1 MGVKY
6 VVSLVLP
13 CRSVTVRDSGITRM
27 ESPTFFPKRNGDGAL
42 ASVQTD
48 STVEEASDQP
58 LKRMAFPWRV
68 LTSVV
73 SMIVASMGF
82 VVFFMV
88 LFVFRLGKVK
98 IYLKDYNK
106 KGEIYF
112 KAV

>member
-13 CRSVTVRDSGITRM
+13 CRSVTVRDSGMTRM
-27 ESPTFFPKRNGDGAL
+27 ESPTVLPARNGEGL
-42 ASVQTD
+42 SASVQTD

-68 LTSVV
+68 VTSVV

-88 LFVFRLGKVK
+88 LYVFRLGKGK
-98 IYLKDYNK
+98 IYCKEYNK
-106 KGEIYF
+106 KGNIF
-112 KAV
+112 